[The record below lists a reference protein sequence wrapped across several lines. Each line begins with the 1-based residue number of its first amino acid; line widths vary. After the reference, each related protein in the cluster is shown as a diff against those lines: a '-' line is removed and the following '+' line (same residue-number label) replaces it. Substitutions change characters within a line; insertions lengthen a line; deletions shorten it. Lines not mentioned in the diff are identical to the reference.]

1 MVFGKRVLLVLFSFE
16 FAAGFCHFVDHFI
29 EELQSV
35 FDGFGAEHVNAS
47 VTQKVDWGFG
57 AAAFQEAQVVFAALF
72 PQVQNTLRKR
82 NGGREARGVLVYVEA
97 VIEVRDARPFEG
109 DVLVECNAVAE
120 VLCVQLLIDAAE
132 RIGGSATFSSNSA
145 NMVWRYSVARNCSRK
160 WFRK

>member
-1 MVFGKRVLLVLFSFE
+1 MSF
-16 FAAGFCHFVDHFI
+16 
-29 EELQSV
+29 
-35 FDGFGAEHVNAS
+35 
-47 VTQKVDWGFG
+47 DWGFG

-72 PQVQNTLRKR
+72 SQVQNTLRKR

-109 DVLVECNAVAE
+109 DVLVERNAIAE

-132 RIGGSATFSSNSA
+132 RIGGDAGALCGERSATFSSNSA
-145 NMVWRYSVARNCSRK
+145 NMVWRYSVARNCSKK